1 MTSDMFT
8 DWRKA
13 TCSHGNGNCV
23 EVAVGRQVVGVRDA
37 AQAGRG
43 QLLQFSAAVWRSFI
57 AIAKHENA

>member
-1 MTSDMFT
+1 
-8 DWRKA
+8 
-13 TCSHGNGNCV
+13 V